1 MVCWFGFGCVWCLVA
16 VRAAAVLRV
25 LVKVLGVLGLVLSV
39 RFLWDLMSVDFGVAS
54 VFPVLN
60 YFVVGL
66 LVLASILALLS

>member
-1 MVCWFGFGCVWCLVA
+1 LVA